1 MLPAEITVTPLT
13 SAEIDLVYPL
23 VQSLHP
29 APSRVAWRRHARR
42 CLAAAAH
49 GRGGI
54 MVARRAGREHPS
66 GLCCYRKEWDFQR
79 GPVLTAS
86 HFVALDILDPAPV
99 LAALADGLAALAVR
113 LGCVEA
119 RALVA
124 GEAAGALAGSG
135 LRHAGEVLDMR
146 VGDMRVGG
154 AASAPARRAGSA
166 PSPAG

>member
-1 MLPAEITVTPLT
+1 MSEITVSPLT
-13 SAEIDLVYPL
+13 AAEIDLVYPL

-29 APSRVAWRRHARR
+29 APSRIAWRRHARR

-66 GLCCYRKEWDFQR
+66 GLCCYRKEEDFQR

-99 LAALADGLAALAVR
+99 LAALADGLAALAAR

-135 LRHAGEVLDMR
+135 LRHAGEVLGMP
-146 VGDMRVGG
+146 VGSTLGG
-154 AASAPARRAGSA
+154 AATRPARRAGST
-166 PSPAG
+166 PPPAG

>member
-1 MLPAEITVTPLT
+1 MVPAEITVTPLT
-13 SAEIDLVYPL
+13 AAEIDLVYPL
-23 VQSLHP
+23 VRSLRP
-29 APSRVAWRRHARR
+29 APDKVAWRRHARQS
-42 CLAAAAH
+42 LAAAAG

-66 GLCCYRKEWDFQR
+66 GLCCWRKEWDFQR

-99 LAALADGLAALAVR
+99 LAALAGGMTALAAR

-124 GEAAGALAGSG
+124 GEATGALAGAG
-135 LRHAGEVLDMR
+135 LHPAGALLGMDLRTPTDPVSAR
-146 VGDMRVGG
+146 
-154 AASAPARRAGSA
+154 ASHAGSA
-166 PSPAG
+166 PPPAG